1 MSQLEED
8 LDFLNRQLQ
17 AYTHMRRVRELTI
30 EMANKDI
37 TDIDSLLERINNK
50 IKELE
55 NVQGSVHTIQTISQ
69 GSNSE

>member
-17 AYTHMRRVRELTI
+17 AHTHMRRVRELTI

-37 TDIDSLLERINNK
+37 ADIDSLLESINNK

-55 NVQGSVHTIQTISQ
+55 NAQGSVRTVQAAHQ
-69 GSNSE
+69 GN